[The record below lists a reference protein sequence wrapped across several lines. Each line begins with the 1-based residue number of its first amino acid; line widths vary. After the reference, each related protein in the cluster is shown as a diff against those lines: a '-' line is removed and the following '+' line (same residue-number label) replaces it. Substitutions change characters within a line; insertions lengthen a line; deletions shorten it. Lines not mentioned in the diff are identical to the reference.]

1 MQSEVSKTTINKLS
15 SLPKMKTLK
24 TLIIIIFTL
33 LNTSYFA
40 QTIQFDE
47 SFSSDG
53 IFYPDFGVVY
63 SASSGR
69 TVTFDNNS
77 RIIAAGQA
85 ISSNNGQFA
94 VTRITPTGTADVF
107 FQTDGTY
114 AYGNTNVTESITNC
128 IFTDDIRLICQMSA
142 STGFFILKTFA
153 SFTEVQT
160 FGNSGQ
166 TSITAADAGYIA
178 IDEDQNIYCLFDGLF
193 NSPTSVRKFSANG
206 QLDET
211 FNSQPGLTF
220 SERPFDIQVYNSNIY
235 ILTRRL
241 NAIPPVNWR
250 YVIRKIDLN
259 GFIDN
264 SWVSAELVADGL
276 QGGISGK
283 MTISPSGQILVA
295 TGEDSG
301 IIRVNRLNSDGSFD
315 PTFAQDGSLDVQIT
329 NFGDAT
335 VTSLSVRDD
344 GGLVISGNFSSDG
357 TPQSYILGLHADGT
371 PDADFGPLGI
381 FIPNFMMPN
390 GINDSKIDAQG
401 RLVATGFVIPDSF
414 QEFMVARF
422 TLNSTNVSEASNP
435 KFQYYPNPVQNDLNI
450 SISNDA
456 LPAMLNVFT
465 IDGRLMESINVTASR
480 QTIAL
485 GHLSEGVYTIQIQ
498 SPQGISSSKF
508 IKK

>member
-1 MQSEVSKTTINKLS
+1 
-15 SLPKMKTLK
+15 
-24 TLIIIIFTL
+24 
-33 LNTSYFA
+33 
-40 QTIQFDE
+40 
-47 SFSSDG
+47 
-53 IFYPDFGVVY
+53 
-63 SASSGR
+63 
-69 TVTFDNNS
+69 
-77 RIIAAGQA
+77 
-85 ISSNNGQFA
+85 
-94 VTRITPTGTADVF
+94 
-107 FQTDGTY
+107 
-114 AYGNTNVTESITNC
+114 
-128 IFTDDIRLICQMSA
+128 
-142 STGFFILKTFA
+142 
-153 SFTEVQT
+153 
-160 FGNSGQ
+160 
-166 TSITAADAGYIA
+166 
-178 IDEDQNIYCLFDGLF
+178 
-193 NSPTSVRKFSANG
+193 
-206 QLDET
+206 
-211 FNSQPGLTF
+211 
-220 SERPFDIQVYNSNIY
+220 
-235 ILTRRL
+235 
-241 NAIPPVNWR
+241 VNWR

-301 IIRVNRLNSDGSFD
+301 MIRVNRLNSDGSFD